1 MGNIACIPDKGLR
14 PLFKKEFKY
23 RLPSRI
29 YFTKCRSIV
38 EEVLQ
43 IYCKRWYKK
52 EGVGVHA
59 LNDWKNEF
67 VRIVDIRIENFTTHP
82 HLYKQPHGRSV
93 NALKRKME
101 KWHIKYVFF
110 PCRQS
115 SKLRHNYLKKD
126 ATWKFWGRNWI
137 LRVHM
142 YLLSWRTTNF
152 FCVISIFSLNQISKL
167 INLTCLHFIVDI
179 RIENFTTHP
188 HLFKQPHGRSVKALK
203 RKMEKWYII
212 YVFFP
217 CRQSS
222 KLRHHYLKKRYNL
235 EFWGRNWIL
244 RVHMYLLSWR
254 MTNLFCVI
262 SIFSLNQISNIK
274 RDF

>member
-101 KWHIKYVFF
+101 KWHIKYVFSPAAKAANYVIIIWKKMQLESF
-110 PCRQS
+110 EGETEFYVYICTCSADERQTS
-115 SKLRHNYLKKD
+115 FASY
-126 ATWKFWGRNWI
+126 
-137 LRVHM
+137 
-142 YLLSWRTTNF
+142 
-152 FCVISIFSLNQISKL
+152 
-167 INLTCLHFIVDI
+167 
-179 RIENFTTHP
+179 
-188 HLFKQPHGRSVKALK
+188 
-203 RKMEKWYII
+203 
-212 YVFFP
+212 
-217 CRQSS
+217 
-222 KLRHHYLKKRYNL
+222 RYS
-235 EFWGRNWIL
+235 
-244 RVHMYLLSWR
+244 H
-254 MTNLFCVI
+254 
-262 SIFSLNQISNIK
+262 
-274 RDF
+274 